1 MDSNIK
7 LLIMILVSLFLVYF
21 LFQGSIIRQ
30 YKIQKSKMENLYQKH
45 IGRLFIG
52 GGY

>member
-1 MDSNIK
+1 MDSSIK
-7 LLIMILVSLFLVYF
+7 LLIIILVSLFAIYF

-30 YKIQKSKMENLYQKH
+30 YKIQKNKMENLYQNY

>member
-1 MDSNIK
+1 MDSSIK
-7 LLIMILVSLFLVYF
+7 LLVMIIVTLFLVYF

-30 YKIQKSKMENLYQKH
+30 YKVQKSKMENIYQRY